1 MKNTLLLSALIFFT
15 FDSLAHK
22 HTHHD
27 DYEIRYIKESM
38 QMNNQVQEN
47 LRNNSPWQSF
57 LSNYPQWFTYFNEY
71 NYKPHRAFGS
81 PIILSN
87 GNSLEERFL
96 SFLNT
101 NLNDFNIPQNIV
113 LTRETE
119 NDKYINLDFTQYYN
133 NLEIIDSR
141 IYAKITLDNKLVAF
155 GLDVFSDISLDVIPS
170 ISEVMAIESASE
182 NIISSITKKSVED
195 NLKILPI
202 PVNGKYEFHLVYVVR
217 VSTQLSHGPAN
228 YICYVDANN
237 GDLLMRMNTVLYE
250 APPQAN
256 IHVEGEVYSTHPFNP
271 SSVENL
277 INLRVQKG
285 GGNYYTDSL
294 GNVNV
299 PGSGNATFSL
309 EGLFAEVQT
318 NGSVPTFNSQLSNTN
333 VSFDNSN
340 STIQER
346 TAFYS
351 VNKIHDHLKSVF
363 PTFTGLDY
371 ALETNI
377 DVQGSCNAYYDG
389 TINFFAE
396 GNGCNA
402 TAKIPDVV
410 YHEYGHGINNYRYG
424 SGMWNGGLNEG
435 YADIWAISLT
445 QSPVLGY
452 GWDISDPSV
461 YVRRYDQDRKVY
473 PQDLVGEVHAD
484 GEIIAGAFWDTYL
497 NLNDMPQMLNLFKYT
512 FDGAP
517 DGPNGTEGII
527 YTDVLV
533 EVLFADDNDAN
544 LTNGTPNDIAI
555 IQAFALH
562 GITLLSNAVIAHSPV
577 SLAPGNID
585 INISANISATYS
597 WALSS
602 ANCFYRVNDN
612 QNWNALSM
620 TANGN
625 NFTATIPAQSNGNII
640 AYYIS
645 LTDNYGFESGI
656 NPQESNVVPLKDANL
671 PYFTMVGYE
680 IYNEE
685 DFDFNVGFWQTG
697 DPLDNAT
704 TGLWEIGAPIGSY
717 DDPNSLSG
725 IVQTA
730 TQHTQNGYAC
740 AFTGNASSIN
750 DGIGANDVDGGHTT
764 LYSPY
769 FNLSSY
775 TNPAFTYWRW
785 YTNNPSSGANP
796 GADWWQVLITDDG
809 VNWVYVENTL
819 SSDLSWRRNAF
830 RVKDYV
836 NLSSS
841 VQLKFIA
848 SDSIRPGQNL
858 DGGSLIEAAVDDL
871 YLYESLGSGTNIEQN
886 ISDAIMPK
894 VIRITDYLG
903 REVDP
908 NSKSRNIN
916 NLIYYFDDGS
926 VKKKS
931 IFTKL

>member
-15 FDSLAHK
+15 FNSFAHK

-47 LRNNSPWQSF
+47 LRNNSPWQNF

-96 SFLNT
+96 NFVNT
-101 NLNDFNIPQNIV
+101 NLNDFNIPQDIV

-155 GLDVFSDISLDVIPS
+155 GLDVFSDISLNVIPS

-680 IYNEE
+680 LYNEE

-775 TNPAFTYWRW
+775 INPAFTYWRW

>member
-1 MKNTLLLSALIFFT
+1 MKNTLILSFLLIFSINLSAT
-15 FDSLAHK
+15 K
-22 HTHHD
+22 CTHTD
-27 DYEIRYIKESM
+27 DYEVRYITEDM
-38 QMNNQVQEN
+38 QLNNQIQEN
-47 LRNNSPWQSF
+47 LRNQYAWQEFIST
-57 LSNYPQWFTYFNEY
+57 YPNWFTYFNEY

-81 PIILSN
+81 PINLGQGSTLENKFQSFIYNDLLVFDIPSN
-87 GNSLEERFL
+87 L
-96 SFLNT
+96 
-101 NLNDFNIPQNIV
+101 V
-113 LTRETE
+113 LDRRTKNE
-119 NDKYINLDFTQYYN
+119 KYINLDYKQYYN
-133 NLEIIDSR
+133 NLEVIDSR
-141 IYAKITLDNKLVAF
+141 LYAKFNLQNQLIAF
-155 GLDVFSDISLDVIPS
+155 GLDIFSDISISINPS
-170 ISEVMAIESASE
+170 ITGNDAIQSASQ
-182 NIISSITKKSVED
+182 NIISPTFNTSVED
-195 NLKILPI
+195 DLKILPI
-202 PVNGKYEFHLVYVVR
+202 PKNGKYNYHLVYSVR
-217 VSTQLSHGPAN
+217 VSTKLTHGPAD
-228 YICYVDANN
+228 YICYVDANS
-237 GDLLMRMNTVLYE
+237 GELLMRINSVFYE
-250 APPQAN
+250 APPQATV
-256 IHVEGEVYSTHPFNP
+256 HVEGEVYTTHPFNP
-271 SSVENL
+271 SSVEDF
-277 INLRVQKG
+277 INLRVQKNG
-285 GGNYYTDSL
+285 SNYYTDNL
-294 GNVNV
+294 GNVTV
-299 PGSGNATFSL
+299 PGSGNAIFSL

-318 NGSVPTFNSQLSNTN
+318 NNNTPSFSSQLSNTN
-333 VSFDNSN
+333 VTFDNTN
-340 STIQER
+340 TTIQER
-346 TAFYS
+346 TAFYA

-371 ALETNI
+371 AIETNI
-377 DVQGSCNAYYDG
+377 DVQGSCNAYYNG
-389 TINFFAE
+389 TINFYAE

-452 GWDISDPSV
+452 GWDLTDPTV
-461 YVRRYDQDRKVY
+461 YVRRYDQNRKVY

-497 NLNDMPQMLNLFKYT
+497 NLGNMQQMLDLFKYT

-533 EVLFADDNDAN
+533 EVLFADDNDAD

-585 INISANISATYS
+585 ITISANISATYS
-597 WALSS
+597 WALST
-602 ANCFYRVNDN
+602 ANCFYRVNDDP
-612 QNWNALSM
+612 NWNNIPM
-620 TANGN
+620 NANGN
-625 NFTATIPAQSNGNII
+625 NFTATIPSQDNGNIV

-656 NPQESNVVPLKDANL
+656 NPQESNFQPIKDANL
-671 PYFTMVGYE
+671 PYFIMVGYE
-680 IYNEE
+680 LYEEE

-704 TGLWEIGAPIGSY
+704 TGMWEIGSPIGSY
-717 DDPNSLSG
+717 DDPNNLSG
-725 IVQTA
+725 MVQPA
-730 TQHTQNGYAC
+730 YQHTPNGYAC
-740 AFTGNASSIN
+740 AFTQNASSIN

-764 LYSPY
+764 LYSPFY
-769 FNLSSY
+769 NLSNY
-775 TNPAFTYWRW
+775 INPAFTYWRW

-796 GADWWQVLITDDG
+796 GADWWQVMITDDG

-836 NLSSS
+836 NITSS

-871 YLYESLGSGTNIEQN
+871 YLYESLNSSTSTDLSIN
-886 ISDAIMPK
+886 AIKPK
-894 VIRITDYLG
+894 LIKVTDYLG
-903 REVDP
+903 REV
-908 NSKSRNIN
+908 NIN
-916 NLIYYFDDGS
+916 NKLENLIYYYDDGS
-926 VKKKS
+926 VKKR
-931 IFTKL
+931 INFR

>member
-1 MKNTLLLSALIFFT
+1 MKNTLLLTALILFT
-15 FDSLAHK
+15 FNSFAHK

-96 SFLNT
+96 SFVNT
-101 NLNDFNIPQNIV
+101 NLNDFNIPQDIV

-155 GLDVFSDISLDVIPS
+155 GLDVFSDISLNVIPS

-202 PVNGKYEFHLVYVVR
+202 PVNGKYEFYLVYVVR

-656 NPQESNVVPLKDANL
+656 NPQESNTVPLKDANL

-680 IYNEE
+680 LYNEE

-775 TNPAFTYWRW
+775 INPAFTYWRW

>member
-1 MKNTLLLSALIFFT
+1 MKNIFLLSVLIFFS
-15 FDSLAHK
+15 FNSFAHK

-27 DYEIRYIKESM
+27 DYEIRYIKDNM
-38 QMNNQVQEN
+38 QLNNQIQEN

-57 LSNYPQWFTYFNEY
+57 LSNYPEWFTYFNEY

-81 PIILSN
+81 PITLSN
-87 GNSLEERFL
+87 GYSSEERFL
-96 SFLNT
+96 SFVNT
-101 NLNDFNIPQNIV
+101 NLNEFNIPDDIV
-113 LTRETE
+113 LSRKTE

-141 IYAKITLDNKLVAF
+141 LYAKLTLDSKLVAF
-155 GLDVFSDISLDVIPS
+155 GLDVFSDISLDVIPT
-170 ISEVMAIESASE
+170 ISESMAIESASE

-202 PVNGKYEFHLVYVVR
+202 PINGKYDFHLVYVVR
-217 VSTQLSHGPAN
+217 VSTQLTHGPAN

-271 SSVENL
+271 SSIENL

-285 GGNYYTDSL
+285 GGNYYTDSI

-299 PGSGNATFSL
+299 PGSGSATFSL

-318 NGSVPTFNSQLSNTN
+318 NGGIPSFNSQLSNAN

-497 NLNDMPQMLNLFKYT
+497 NLNDMQQMLNLFKYT

-577 SLAPGNID
+577 SLAPGNIA

-612 QNWNALSM
+612 QNWNSLSM
-620 TANGN
+620 TSNGN
-625 NFTATIPAQSNGNII
+625 NFTATIPAQTNGNIV

-656 NPQESNVVPLKDANL
+656 NPQESNIVPLKDANL

-680 IYNEE
+680 LYNEE

-697 DPLDNAT
+697 DPIDNAT

-717 DDPNSLSG
+717 DDPSSLSG

-750 DGIGANDVDGGHTT
+750 DGIGTNDVDGGHTT

-769 FNLSSY
+769 YNLSSY
-775 TNPAFTYWRW
+775 INPAFTYWRW

-871 YLYESLGSGTNIEQN
+871 YLYESLGNGTNIEQN
-886 ISDAIMPK
+886 ISDGKMPK
-894 VIRITDYLG
+894 IIRVTDYLG
-903 REVDP
+903 REVNP
-908 NSKSRNIN
+908 KSKSLNIN

-931 IFTKL
+931 IYSKL

>member
-1 MKNTLLLSALIFFT
+1 MKNIFLLSVLIFFS
-15 FDSLAHK
+15 FNSFAHK

-27 DYEIRYIKESM
+27 DYEIRYIKENM
-38 QMNNQVQEN
+38 QLNNQIQEN

-57 LSNYPQWFTYFNEY
+57 LSNYPEWFTYFNEY

-81 PIILSN
+81 PILLSN
-87 GNSLEERFL
+87 GYSSEERFL
-96 SFLNT
+96 SFVNS
-101 NLNDFNIPQNIV
+101 NLNDFNIPQDII
-113 LTRETE
+113 LSRKTE

-141 IYAKITLDNKLVAF
+141 LYAKLTLDNKLVAF
-155 GLDVFSDISLDVIPS
+155 GLDVFSDISLDVIPT
-170 ISEVMAIESASE
+170 ISESMAIESASE

-195 NLKILPI
+195 DLKILPI
-202 PVNGKYEFHLVYVVR
+202 PYNGKYDYYLVYVVR

-299 PGSGNATFSL
+299 PGSGSATFSL

-318 NGSVPTFNSQLSNTN
+318 NGAIPSFNSQLSNAN

-435 YADIWAISLT
+435 YADLWAISLT
-445 QSPVLGY
+445 ESPVLGY

-497 NLNDMPQMLNLFKYT
+497 NLNDMQQMLNLFKYT

-602 ANCFYRVNDN
+602 ANCFYRINDN
-612 QNWNALSM
+612 QNWNSLSM
-620 TANGN
+620 TSNGN
-625 NFTATIPAQSNGNII
+625 NFTATIPAQSNGNIV

-656 NPQESNVVPLKDANL
+656 NPQESNIVPLKDANL

-680 IYNEE
+680 LYNEE

-697 DPLDNAT
+697 DPIDNAT

-717 DDPNSLSG
+717 DDPISLSG

-750 DGIGANDVDGGHTT
+750 DGIGTNDVDGGHTT

-769 FNLSSY
+769 YNLSSY
-775 TNPAFTYWRW
+775 INPAFTYWRW

-871 YLYESLGSGTNIEQN
+871 YLYESLGNGTNIEQN
-886 ISDAIMPK
+886 ISDGKMPK
-894 VIRITDYLG
+894 IIRVTDYLG
-903 REVDP
+903 REVNP
-908 NSKSRNIN
+908 KSKSLNIN

-931 IFTKL
+931 IYSKL